1 MKRNDD
7 LDTAIERWGLTPVVA
22 ALAEG
27 DASTPPD
34 EVRRRLLGH
43 AAAAPPLLSPTL
55 SPVDLYRARVAALE
69 QLLDTLADE
78 DWERRATP
86 YQWTVHGLV
95 AHLLVIEQCTAAM
108 FGLGKMPSG
117 DENDHLAVGR
127 ALIDTELLGS
137 PLSTAGRWRTAARQI
152 SDHIGSD
159 AFRPNAPATLHGWP
173 FTGSSLLVARAFEL
187 WTHVND
193 IARAV
198 GRLERPTP
206 AEELRTMSSFSVA
219 TLPYTLSL
227 VDPLLSFSS
236 ARVVLTGPGGGTFD
250 IGTGERTT
258 LIVADVVDYCRMVAR
273 RIDPDVLDSTIEG
286 DTELAGALL
295 RASQAFAV

>member
-7 LDTAIERWGLTPVVA
+7 LDTAVERWGLSPLVA

-34 EVRRRLLGH
+34 DVRRRLLGH
-43 AAAAPPLLSPTL
+43 AAAAPPQLSRTL
-55 SPVDLYRARVAALE
+55 TPVDLYRARVVALE
-69 QLLDTLADE
+69 TMLETLADQ
-78 DWERRATP
+78 DWARRANP
-86 YQWTVHGLV
+86 YQWSVHGLI
-95 AHLLVIEQCTAAM
+95 AHLLVIEQCTAAL
-108 FGLGKMPSG
+108 FGLATMPAG

-127 ALIDTELLGS
+127 SLIESELLGS
-137 PLSTAGRWRTAARQI
+137 PLSTADRWRETARQI

-159 AFRPNAPATLHGWP
+159 SFQPNAPAGLHGWP

-193 IARAV
+193 IERAV
-198 GRLERPTP
+198 GRLERTTP

-227 VDPLLSFSS
+227 VDPVQTLSS

-258 LIVADVVDYCRMVAR
+258 LIVADVVEYCRMVAR
-273 RIDPDVLDSTIEG
+273 RIDPDALDSTIEG
-286 DTELAGALL
+286 DIELAGALL